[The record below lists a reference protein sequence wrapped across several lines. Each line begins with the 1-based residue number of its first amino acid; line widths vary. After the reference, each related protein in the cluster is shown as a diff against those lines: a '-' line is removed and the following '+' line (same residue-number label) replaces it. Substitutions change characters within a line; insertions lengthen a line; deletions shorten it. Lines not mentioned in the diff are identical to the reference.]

1 MNKQLTGLLL
11 ALALALPQ
19 APSYAGLIPT
29 EAAAKSDRE
38 RVTALLERPE
48 VVQALEKMG
57 IPQQDAKARVAAMSE
72 AEVASL
78 AGKLDALPAGGA
90 ISNQDFIIILII
102 ILLVVIVIAL

>member
-1 MNKQLTGLLL
+1 MKRQLTGLLL

-29 EAAAKSDRE
+29 EAGARSERE

-48 VVQALEKMG
+48 VTQALEKMG

-90 ISNQDFIIILII
+90 LSNQDFIIILII
-102 ILLVVIVIAL
+102 ILLIVVLLV